1 MLWRVYRSAYA
12 GLPREIWILSAV
24 ALVNRSGMMVLPF
37 LTLYLTRSLGFE
49 MGLVG
54 QLLATYGLGA
64 ALGVQLGGWLTDRLG
79 SLRVQVAALFLA
91 GPLFLLL
98 GGLQS
103 AAGLTAALFVLSVVC
118 EAFRPASQAALTNHC
133 PPQLRAR
140 AFGLY
145 RMAVNVGVTIGP
157 VVGGVLAVRDYSW
170 LFRVN
175 ALAWLLSGALLLYLG
190 RGWRPLPERDGAPS
204 LVPTVSRSP
213 WRDGPFLVAVAC
225 SALVSVVFLQTQ
237 STFMVYL
244 GELQSIAEDRIGLLL
259 AINTVM
265 VVLLEMP
272 LIARLPAARPLVWVA
287 IGSLLT
293 GIGFGLMPYGSGLL
307 FFGLTIAVWTMGEIL
322 SAPMLSVFVAER
334 SNLTQRGR
342 YMGVFYL
349 SFAMANIAAP
359 LLGTWLWGKF
369 GPNSVWHASVVAGL
383 VAAVGFAA
391 LAWRQARVARR
402 EDAPRVR
409 LSDQ

>member
-1 MLWRVYRSAYA
+1 MLWRIYRSAYA

-79 SLRVQVAALFLA
+79 SLRVQVASLFLA
-91 GPLFLLL
+91 GPLFLAL
-98 GGLQS
+98 GELRS
-103 AAGLTAALFVLSVVC
+103 AAGLTAALFALSVVC

-145 RMAVNVGVTIGP
+145 RMAVNLGVTIGP
-157 VVGGVLAVRDYSW
+157 VVGGVLAVHDYSW

-175 ALAWLLSGALLLYLG
+175 ALAWLAAGVLLLVLG
-190 RGWRPLPERDGAPS
+190 RGWRPLSEREATQPNAPK
-204 LVPTVSRSP
+204 VARTP

-244 GELQSIAEDRIGLLL
+244 GELQSIREDQIGLLL

-265 VVLLEMP
+265 VVLIEMP
-272 LIARLPAARPLVWVA
+272 LIARLPASRPLVWVA
-287 IGSLLT
+287 IGSVLT
-293 GIGFGLMPYGSGLL
+293 GIGFGLMPHGSGML
-307 FFGLTIAVWTMGEIL
+307 FLGLTIAVWTFGEIL

-334 SNLTQRGR
+334 SNLAQRGR
-342 YMGVFYL
+342 YMGLFYL
-349 SFAMANIAAP
+349 SFALANIAAP
-359 LLGTWLWGKF
+359 LLGTWLWVRF
-369 GPNSVWHASVVAGL
+369 GPNSVWHASVAAGL
-383 VAAVGFAA
+383 VAAMGFLA

-402 EDAPRVR
+402 AAPGDGLGV
-409 LSDQ
+409 Q

>member
-1 MLWRVYRSAYA
+1 MLWRIYRSAYA

-54 QLLATYGLGA
+54 QLLAAYGLGA

-79 SLRVQVAALFLA
+79 SLRVQAASLFLA
-91 GPLFLLL
+91 GPLFLAL
-98 GGLQS
+98 GELRS
-103 AAGLTAALFVLSVVC
+103 AAGLTAALFALSVVC
-118 EAFRPASQAALTNHC
+118 EAFRPASQASLTNHC
-133 PPQLRAR
+133 PAPQRAR

-145 RMAVNVGVTIGP
+145 RMAVNLGVTIGP

-175 ALAWLLSGALLLYLG
+175 AFAWLAAGVLLVILG
-190 RGWRPLPERDGAPS
+190 RGWQPLPEREGSAPD
-204 LVPTVSRSP
+204 VRAASRSP
-213 WRDGPFLVAVAC
+213 WRDGPFLVAVGC

-244 GELQSIAEDRIGLLL
+244 GELERIQEDKIGMLL

-265 VVLLEMP
+265 VVLIEMP
-272 LIARLPAARPLVWVA
+272 LIARLPARQPLVWVA

-293 GIGFGLMPYGSGLL
+293 GVGFGLMPHGSGLA

-322 SAPMLSVFVAER
+322 STPMLSVFVAER
-334 SNLTQRGR
+334 SNMAQRGR
-342 YMGVFYL
+342 YMGLFYL
-349 SFAMANIAAP
+349 SFALANIAAP
-359 LLGTWLWGKF
+359 LLGTWVWERF
-369 GPNSVWHASVVAGL
+369 GPHSVWHASIGAAC
-383 VAAVGFAA
+383 VAALGFAA
-391 LAWRQARVARR
+391 LSRRQARLA
-402 EDAPRVR
+402 APSHT
-409 LSDQ
+409 LGAAN